1 MMTKQELRKRI
12 RDNIR
17 LMGTTEKKAESECI
31 CRQII
36 ATNEWQDART
46 VWLYASMPDEVNL
59 TLLMQHAAQSGKRIV
74 LPVVDGDNLLIR
86 HYEPEHTSMSGVYN
100 IEEPTSLCPTLDN
113 LDEIDIAIIPGRAFT
128 HDGERMGRGKGFY
141 DRILASLRCPKWGV
155 AFSCQIVDSLSTDPW
170 DITLDNVFYPKKVSL
185 Y

>member
-17 LMGTTEKKAESECI
+17 LMDTTEKKAESECI

-113 LDEIDIAIIPGRAFT
+113 PDEIDIAIEFECYNTFVILLKIRYT
-128 HDGERMGRGKGFY
+128 NLMRKLKIGK
-141 DRILASLRCPKWGV
+141 RKSNICVR
-155 AFSCQIVDSLSTDPW
+155 
-170 DITLDNVFYPKKVSL
+170 
-185 Y
+185 